1 MPAYYPNIIE
11 QTPEGRQQFDLPSR
25 LLKDRIVLVS
35 GEVENT
41 MATSIVAQLLF
52 LSSVS
57 QEPITMYVNS
67 PGGSVTAG
75 LSIVDTMNLISA
87 PVSTVVLGL
96 AASMGTIIASSGD
109 KGQRFITPNAEYL
122 IHQPMGGTGAGTQET
137 DMSITAKHLTKT
149 RETLTK
155 ILAHNSGKSPDEIAK
170 DIERDNWLSA
180 EEAIAY
186 GFVDDFV
193 KD

>member
-35 GEVENT
+35 GEVEDT

-57 QEPITMYVNS
+57 QEHITMYVNS

-137 DMSITAKHLTKT
+137 DMTITAKHLTKT

-155 ILAHNSGKSPDEIAK
+155 ILADNSGKSPDEIAK

>member
-35 GEVENT
+35 GEVEDT

>member
-1 MPAYYPNIIE
+1 MPAYYPSIIE
-11 QTPEGRQQFDLPSR
+11 QTSDGRQQFDLPSR
-25 LLKDRIVLVS
+25 LLKDRIILVS
-35 GEVENT
+35 GEVEDT

-52 LSSVS
+52 LSAISNDT
-57 QEPITMYVNS
+57 ITMYVNS

-87 PVSTVVLGL
+87 PVSTVVIGL
-96 AASMGTIIASSGD
+96 AASMGTLIASSGE
-109 KGQRFITPNAEYL
+109 KGKRFITTNAEYL

-137 DMSITAKHLTKT
+137 DMTITANHLTKT

-155 ILAHNSGKSPDEIAK
+155 ILADNSGKTPDEIAK

-180 EEAIAY
+180 QQAIDY

-193 KD
+193 QK